1 MDYKSL
7 LTQVQKTLASI
18 ETSADLSETVAQ
30 LAEIVARDFQDQ
42 LGITGGRLYECGDEM
57 FLLVHR
63 FGESGGGEMG
73 IEVPLDYKPIEMTLE
88 NGVVVM
94 NPDDPGIDP
103 VLEEKIGARRFAA
116 ISVGDDEWILSFN
129 VSDELSSED
138 IHFSLNLVRYAI
150 NQKLRTERYR
160 SILDEAQRI
169 QQSILPQRIPQY
181 RGYEVYGKTI
191 PAELV
196 NGDFYDFIP
205 VSDTILGLAIADASG
220 HGLPAALVV
229 RDVYVGLRMGVDRD
243 FKIVRTLQK
252 LNRIL
257 HRTKLTTK
265 YISLFYGELEE
276 NGTFIYSNAGHNPPF
291 VLKADERYEFLRH
304 GGRILGPTPDA
315 SYNRGYVG
323 IEPGDVL
330 CMYTDGLT
338 EAHNEEGEEFG
349 VDRLIEL
356 VRSLRERPAQEI
368 VQQVLREIHEWGE
381 PGQDDRTAVI
391 VKAVATEDRRA

>member
-18 ETSADLSETVAQ
+18 ETPDDLSETVAQ
-30 LAEIVARDFQDQ
+30 LAETVARDFREQ
-42 LGITGGRLYECGDEM
+42 LGISGGRLYECRDET

-63 FGESGGGEMG
+63 FGDSGSGEMG
-73 IEVPLDYKPIEMTLE
+73 IEVPVGYKPIELTLE

-103 VLEEKIGARRFAA
+103 VLEQKIGARRFAA

-129 VSDELSSED
+129 VSDQLGGED

-169 QQSILPQRIPQY
+169 QQSILPQRVPQY
-181 RGYEVYGKTI
+181 RGYEIFGKTI
-191 PAELV
+191 AAEIV

-276 NGTFIYSNAGHNPPF
+276 NGTFIYTNAGHNPPF
-291 VLKADERYEFLRH
+291 VLKADGRYEFLRH

-315 SYNRGYVG
+315 SYNRGYVAM
-323 IEPGDVL
+323 ERGDVL

-338 EAHNEEGEEFG
+338 EALNEEGEEFG
-349 VDRLIEL
+349 IDRLIER
-356 VRSLRERPAQEI
+356 VRTLKDRPAQEI
-368 VQQVLREIHEWGE
+368 VQQILREIHDWGE
-381 PGQDDRTAVI
+381 PDQDDRTAVI
-391 VKAVATEDRRA
+391 VKVIRET